1 VNDRRLRDRLA
12 RLAVPNAEAA
22 EERAWRVVDSAFAR
36 RPPARGAA
44 RRLRPVLALAVL
56 LLVLAVALTPA
67 GAAVG
72 DWIRDAVKPGAR
84 HARPS
89 LDSLPAAGRLLVT
102 SSGGAWVVDRGG
114 STRRLGRYDEV
125 GWSPHG
131 LFVVATRGRQL
142 VALDPRGEVRWT
154 LAGRERVRRPA
165 WSPGDG
171 FRIAYLSGS
180 SLRAVAGDGTG
191 DHPVARGVAQVTP
204 AWRPGPGHVVAFARR
219 DGTVSVADVDAR
231 QPLWRRAM
239 AGVPVA
245 LGWTPDGSR
254 LVAVTRRELSVLSAS
269 GRVLARAGLGPDG
282 RAPALAVAPDGRAAA
297 VVVHDRMGRS
307 EVDAFSLRGDALRG
321 PRRLFAGQGRFSD
334 LAWSPDGRWLLV
346 SWPDADQWLFVRS
359 TRVRKLDAVS
369 GIRRQFDP
377 GGEKRGRFP
386 SLGGWCC
393 AG

>member
-1 VNDRRLRDRLA
+1 
-12 RLAVPNAEAA
+12 
-22 EERAWRVVDSAFAR
+22 
-36 RPPARGAA
+36 
-44 RRLRPVLALAVL
+44 
-56 LLVLAVALTPA
+56 
-67 GAAVG
+67 
-72 DWIRDAVKPGAR
+72 
-84 HARPS
+84 
-89 LDSLPAAGRLLVT
+89 
-102 SSGGAWVVDRGG
+102 
-114 STRRLGRYDEV
+114 
-125 GWSPHG
+125 
-131 LFVVATRGRQL
+131 
-142 VALDPRGEVRWT
+142 
-154 LAGRERVRRPA
+154 
-165 WSPGDG
+165 
-171 FRIAYLSGS
+171 
-180 SLRAVAGDGTG
+180 
-191 DHPVARGVAQVTP
+191 
-204 AWRPGPGHVVAFARR
+204 
-219 DGTVSVADVDAR
+219 
-231 QPLWRRAM
+231 
-239 AGVPVA
+239 VA